1 MSKGRSKYYMKLQ
14 KLTVIKL
21 HGAYNYDVTFN
32 SDMTFLYGMNG
43 CGKTTVLNITEAIIT
58 GTLFKLFDYMFES
71 VSLQFCNSKKCE
83 ETGVIII
90 KRSSKRTLHID
101 FDGIKSEIEF
111 IRWDSDQRRVGDF
124 EEITKRYFEEY
135 PILKKIRKSFNY
147 VIYHS
152 IEL

>member
-90 KRSSKRTLHID
+90 KRTSKRTLHID
-101 FDGIKSEIEF
+101 FDGTKSEIEF

-135 PILKKIRKSFNY
+135 PILKKIRKSFT
-147 VIYHS
+147 
-152 IEL
+152 